1 MEKITIKIGID
12 IDDVI
17 TDTFITM
24 KRYIDKYDDNSDIH
38 SHIEEV
44 MRGEM
49 PTQGIKNFFTEN
61 IINIM
66 KSAKIKKDAS
76 EVIQELLNE
85 GNQIFIITARGEM
98 KFKGS
103 EQVTLQY
110 LKLHNINYTKILFN
124 SFEKSTIC
132 KDYNIDVMI
141 DDSIK
146 YCLEIEKEN
155 MKSILFTS
163 VVNKSSNTTVKRV
176 NNWKELKNEIDIIL
190 RTEQ

>member
-1 MEKITIKIGID
+1 MKIGID

-110 LKLHNINYTKILFN
+110 LKSHNINYTKILFN

-132 KDYNIDVMI
+132 KNYNIDVMV

-155 MKSILFTS
+155 MRSILFTS
-163 VVNKSSNTTVKRV
+163 IVNKSSNTTVKRV
-176 NNWKELKNEIDIIL
+176 NNWRELKNEIDIIL
-190 RTEQ
+190 RTKK

>member
-1 MEKITIKIGID
+1 MKIGID

-17 TDTFITM
+17 TDTSISM
-24 KRYIDKYDDNSDIH
+24 KKYIDKYDNNSDIH
-38 SHIEEV
+38 THIEEV

-49 PTQGIKNFFTEN
+49 PTQEIKNFFAEN

-66 KSAKIKKDAS
+66 KDAKIKEDAS
-76 EVIQELLNE
+76 EVIQQLLDDGNE
-85 GNQIFIITARGEM
+85 IFIITARGEIR
-98 KFKGS
+98 FKGS

-110 LKLHNINYTKILFN
+110 LKSHNINYTKILFN
-124 SFEKSTIC
+124 SFEKPKIC
-132 KDYNIDVMI
+132 KEYNIDIMI

-146 YCLEIEKEN
+146 YCQEVEKEN
-155 MKSILFTS
+155 MKSMLFTS
-163 VVNKSSNTTVKRV
+163 IVNKSSNTIVKRV

>member
-132 KDYNIDVMI
+132 KNYNIDVMV

-155 MKSILFTS
+155 MRSILFTS
-163 VVNKSSNTTVKRV
+163 IVNKSSNTTVKRV
-176 NNWKELKNEIDIIL
+176 NNWRELKNEIDIIL
-190 RTEQ
+190 RTKK

>member
-1 MEKITIKIGID
+1 ML
-12 IDDVI
+12 
-17 TDTFITM
+17 
-24 KRYIDKYDDNSDIH
+24 S
-38 SHIEEV
+38 
-44 MRGEM
+44 RGE
-49 PTQGIKNFFTEN
+49 I
-61 IINIM
+61 
-66 KSAKIKKDAS
+66 
-76 EVIQELLNE
+76 
-85 GNQIFIITARGEM
+85 

-110 LKLHNINYTKILFN
+110 LKSHNINYTKILFN

>member
-1 MEKITIKIGID
+1 
-12 IDDVI
+12 
-17 TDTFITM
+17 M
-24 KRYIDKYDDNSDIH
+24 KD
-38 SHIEEV
+38 
-44 MRGEM
+44 
-49 PTQGIKNFFTEN
+49 
-61 IINIM
+61 
-66 KSAKIKKDAS
+66 AKIKEDAS
-76 EVIQELLNE
+76 EVIQQLLND
-85 GNQIFIITARGEM
+85 GNEIFIITARGEI

-110 LKLHNINYTKILFN
+110 LKSHNINYTKILFN

-132 KDYNIDVMI
+132 KDYNIDLMI